1 MPVAEKKAPATRVR
15 ASHGATC
22 DGCGVTVRGMD
33 GAEQSGLPASW
44 VTSRRGTYCL
54 HCRRAMAADQAV
66 EGASAKSTREERAK
80 LRARALVEFEVKR
93 DPDRPNG
100 EIAKACRASVSAVI
114 RARERVGA

>member
-1 MPVAEKKAPATRVR
+1 MPVAEKKAPNSLAH

-22 DGCGVTVRGMD
+22 DGCGVTVRWMA

-44 VTSRRGTYCL
+44 TKSRRGTYCL
-54 HCRRAMAADQAV
+54 HCRRALAADKAV
-66 EGASAKSTREERAK
+66 EGAPEKSSREERAK